1 MRLTIINTN
10 FGRDKQGHRLV
21 QARCACGNLFTP
33 FWANVKSGRTKS
45 CGHCGTSM
53 PSKSPN
59 KPEAQIQA
67 ATESEFQRG
76 TPQWFDEQI
85 QLKTVASLM
94 LEKQANELEQKM
106 AKEGIT
112 SFAPGEEPA
121 DRLWSRAV
129 TTAHKLR
136 QQITRLETEKAKAE
150 TARKK
155 DERTARQVAQ
165 DKIEALG

>member
-1 MRLTIINTN
+1 MPLMILNAD
-10 FGRDKQGHRLV
+10 FGRNKHNQRVVL
-21 QARCACGNLFTP
+21 ARCDCGAEFTP
-33 FWANVKSGRTKS
+33 LLMNVKNGRTKT
-45 CGHCGTSM
+45 CGHCGKPAPKKAPEQPAPILAEQ
-53 PSKSPN
+53 PS
-59 KPEAQIQA
+59 Q
-67 ATESEFQRG
+67 FLRG

-85 QLKTVASLM
+85 QFKLAAALM

-112 SFAPGEEPA
+112 NFAVGEEPA
-121 DRLWSRAV
+121 DRKWNRAV

-136 QQITRLETEKAKAE
+136 QQSARLETEKAKAE

-155 DERTARQVAQ
+155 DERTARQLAQ